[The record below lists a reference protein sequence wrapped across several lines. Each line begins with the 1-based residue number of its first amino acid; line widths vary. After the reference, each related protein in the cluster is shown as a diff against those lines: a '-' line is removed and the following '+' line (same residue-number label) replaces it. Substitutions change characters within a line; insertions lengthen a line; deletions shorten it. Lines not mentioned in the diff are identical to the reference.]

1 MRASAQEWICWLQ
14 PQATFPVRWKKRD
27 RLPHNSTLLRLF
39 FPPPPAL
46 PPPPP
51 PSSISLPLAPSPP
64 RNLPQA
70 VHLSGLSA
78 CFFIW
83 RVATGGS
90 TLADYNSASSH
101 FRFIRAPLS
110 PTPPSA
116 SHTHYPRQLPTHLR
130 PPLFSP
136 TFHIFLFRSVQKM
149 WLASPETK
157 KKTPM
162 KYCGCG
168 SV

>member
-1 MRASAQEWICWLQ
+1 MHGSEFAGCNRE
-14 PQATFPVRWKKRD
+14 
-27 RLPHNSTLLRLF
+27 LPFQCAGKNVTVC
-39 FPPPPAL
+39 P
-46 PPPPP
+46 
-51 PSSISLPLAPSPP
+51 IIP
-64 RNLPQA
+64 RC
-70 VHLSGLSA
+70 SA
-78 CFFIW
+78 CFFLPLPH
-83 RVATGGS
+83 S
-90 TLADYNSASSH
+90 LLLPLL
-101 FRFIRAPLS
+101 PLS
-110 PTPPSA
+110 LFPLLHLLPAIYRRPSISPACQRAFSFGVLLQGARRWQITTRHPVIFDLSEPPSPPTPPSA